1 MGVASTKMLIST
13 SKLNMAILFPS
24 RHFRASHALHRQA
37 IWAVFGHGGR
47 CSNWLRF
54 CHFYTFRPVIAP
66 SGGQYVSSFSSDQGA
81 WASTSLPGFVKIG
94 MAVGPKQEMSSLAP
108 PFGLI
113 KTIMRRP
120 PQGMGGDTVPKCCG
134 VWFNH
139 WEVILLYVISHA
151 LCNIH

>member
-1 MGVASTKMLIST
+1 M
-13 SKLNMAILFPS
+13 
-24 RHFRASHALHRQA
+24 
-37 IWAVFGHGGR
+37 
-47 CSNWLRF
+47 
-54 CHFYTFRPVIAP
+54 
-66 SGGQYVSSFSSDQGA
+66 SSFSIDQGA

-139 WEVILLYVISHA
+139 
-151 LCNIH
+151 